1 MERDYMKKKL
11 NYIDGL
17 IIVLVL
23 AVIAGGVWYLTKD
36 DAESGIITRKTEVV
50 YKAEA
55 KNLIDSTVEQI
66 QVGDKLVAMGSVQDA
81 EIIDIQ
87 YRDAYVVEAVDG
99 QLVPIVQAGLKDI
112 VVTIKGKANQ
122 YGPYI
127 DLGGQEIK
135 AGSKYYIKTDV
146 FEAYGNVVEVTS
158 IN

>member
-1 MERDYMKKKL
+1 MKRKL

-17 IIVLVL
+17 IIILVLVVL
-23 AVIAGGVWYLTKD
+23 AGGVWYLTKD
-36 DAESGIITRKTEVV
+36 DGEGGITTRKTEVV

-55 KNLIDSTVEQI
+55 KNVVENALEQI
-66 QVGDKLVAMGSVQDA
+66 QVGDRLVAMGSFQDA
-81 EIIDIQ
+81 EIIDIE
-87 YRDAYVVEAVDG
+87 YRDAYVVEAIEG
-99 QLVPIVQAGLKDI
+99 QLEAIEQAGLKDI
-112 VVTIKGKANQ
+112 IVTIRGKANQ

>member
-1 MERDYMKKKL
+1 MKRKF

-17 IIVLVL
+17 IIVLIL
-23 AVIAGGVWYLTKD
+23 AVLVGGTWYLNKD
-36 DAESGIITRKTEVV
+36 SDNGGIITRKTEVV

-55 KNLIDSTVEQI
+55 QNILSDAIEQI
-66 QVGDKLVAMGSVQDA
+66 QVGDRLVAMGSFQDA
-81 EIIDIQ
+81 EIIDIEYQ
-87 YRDAYVVEAVDG
+87 EAYTVEAVDG
-99 QLVPIVQAGLKDI
+99 QLEKVPQAGLKNI